1 MSQAWFAGTG
11 AALPEKVLSN
21 SLLEKLVDTSDEWII
36 QRTGIRERRMLSDGE
51 STGDLAI
58 GAGRQALEN
67 SGVEP
72 EDVGAVIVATM
83 SPDRVCPSVAVSVQ
97 NALNIPAACAF
108 DLNAAC
114 TGFVYGTA
122 VATSMVESGL
132 CEHVVLVGA
141 EGLTRFVDFQDRNS
155 CILFGDGAG
164 AAVISRAPEGSTSR
178 VIDSVLRAD
187 GEHCDLIDVPAGGA
201 RTPASHATVDERLH
215 YLRVKGRDVF
225 KFATKAL
232 VELVEE
238 ACARNGCTP
247 SDLDLVVP
255 HQVNYRIIE
264 TALKKLPISE
274 EKIFLNLEKYG
285 NTAAASVP
293 IALAEAVRDKRVE
306 RGSLVLFVAF
316 GAGMTWGYNLVRW

>member
-1 MSQAWFAGTG
+1 MNQAWFAGTG
-11 AALPEKVLSN
+11 AALPEKVLTN
-21 SLLEKLVDTSDEWII
+21 LDLEKLVDTSDEWIV
-36 QRTGIRERRMLSDGE
+36 QRTGIRERRMLSEEE

-58 GAGRQALEN
+58 AAGRQALEN
-67 SGVEP
+67 TGVEP
-72 EDVGAVIVATM
+72 QDVGAVIVATM

-97 NALNIPAACAF
+97 SALNIPATCAF
-108 DLNAAC
+108 DLNAGC

-122 VATSMVESGL
+122 VAVSMVQSGF

-164 AAVISRAPEGSTSR
+164 AVVISRAPEDSTSC

-232 VELVEE
+232 VELVDE

-247 SDLDLVVP
+247 SDFDLVVP
-255 HQVNYRIIE
+255 HQVNARIIE
-264 TALKKLPISE
+264 TALKKLPIPE
-274 EKIFLNLEKYG
+274 EKIYLNLEQYG

-293 IALAEAVRDKRVE
+293 IALAEAAQDGRLE
-306 RGSLVLFVAF
+306 RGFLVLFVAF
-316 GAGMTWGYNLVRW
+316 GAGLTWGYNLVRW